1 MIALR
6 RAFMKNPIKR
16 IFRAM
21 STEEKQSNPIDI
33 ENSQTEQSH
42 EEVVADGPVSSEEQP
57 APEALQQ
64 ETAALAD
71 WETKYNDVNDRYLRL
86 YSDFD
91 NYKKRVAKERIEL
104 SKTAAAD
111 IFAAL
116 LPVLDDFDRAS
127 KAMEMSGATV
137 DSLREGVQLVHGKLK
152 GILTARG
159 LEEMDA
165 TGQAFDAEV
174 HEAITQIPAPD
185 ESLKGKVIDQ
195 VEKGYSLNGK
205 VIRYAK
211 VVVGS

>member
-1 MIALR
+1 
-6 RAFMKNPIKR
+6 MKNPIKR

-21 STEEKQSNPIDI
+21 SNEEKQSNPSDI
-33 ENSQTEQSH
+33 ESPEKDINGEDLVT
-42 EEVVADGPVSSEEQP
+42 DGPVMSDEQP
-57 APEALQQ
+57 NPAELQE
-64 ETAALAD
+64 ETAALD
-71 WETKYNDVNDRYLRL
+71 NWESKYKDINDRYLRL

-111 IFAAL
+111 IFSAL
-116 LPVLDDFDRAS
+116 LPVLDDFDRAT
-127 KAMEMSGATV
+127 KAMDLAGATV
-137 DSLREGVQLVHGKLK
+137 ESLREGLQLVHAKMK
-152 GILTARG
+152 GILVARG

-165 TGQAFDAEV
+165 TGQVFDAEI

-195 VEKGYSLNGK
+195 VEKGYALNGK

>member
-21 STEEKQSNPIDI
+21 STEEKQTNPIDL
-33 ENSQTEQSH
+33 ENDQVEQSH
-42 EEVVADGPVSSEEQP
+42 EEVVADGPVSGEEQP
-57 APEALQQ
+57 GPDALQQ
-64 ETAALAD
+64 ETATLGD
-71 WETKYNDVNDRYLRL
+71 WESKYHDVSDRYLRL

-137 DSLREGVQLVHGKLK
+137 DSLREGLQLVHNKLK
-152 GILTARG
+152 GILVARG

-165 TGQAFDAEV
+165 SGQPFDAEI

-185 ESLKGKVIDQ
+185 DSLKGKVIDQ